1 MSKQDANRFDR
12 EDRRGAARRTY
23 PTQGGPRVGRVQ
35 TNVPRAE
42 RYDDDFG
49 AKKPYGKKDFGDRP
63 YGGKKSF
70 DERKPYGK
78 PADDFGAKK
87 PYGKPADDF
96 GAKKPYGKK
105 DFGDRPY
112 AGKRDFDERKPAD
125 DFGTKKPYGKKDFGD
140 RPYGGKKDFGDRPYG
155 GKRDFD
161 DRKPY
166 GKPADDFGAKKPYGK
181 KDFGDRP
188 YAGKRDFD
196 ERKPYGKP
204 ADDFGA
210 KKPYGGKKDFGDRPY
225 AGKRDFDERKPYGKP
240 ADDFGA
246 KKPYGG
252 KKDFDERP
260 HGRDFGDRPYG
271 GDRYYDGDP
280 KRRREER
287 GPRPA
292 LPPRAEPA
300 PAEPE
305 LSVEETAEMEHM
317 LCGRNPIREALRAGR
332 TVEKLLAAN
341 GDLSGSA
348 REIIQMAR
356 EAGAVVQ
363 MVDRSR
369 LDAIYPSHQG
379 LIAYVSPI
387 EYSTVEKMLAIAQER
402 GEEPF
407 LILLDGITDPHNLGA
422 IIRTAECVGAHGV
435 IVPERRSAGLTP
447 AAAKAAAGALNH
459 MPIARVTNLNR
470 TIDELKEKGVWII
483 GAAMDGESAFTC
495 DLTGPAA
502 LVIGSEGDGISRLT
516 MEKCDRRVSLP
527 MKGHLDSLNASVAAG
542 VLMYE
547 IARARAK

>member
-42 RYDDDFG
+42 RYDDDYG
-49 AKKPYGKKDFGDRP
+49 AKKPYGKKDFGDRSYGGKKSFDERKSADDFGAKKPYGGKKDFGERP

-78 PADDFGAKK
+78 PSDDFGAKK
-87 PYGKPADDF
+87 PYG
-96 GAKKPYGKK
+96 GKK
-105 DFGDRPY
+105 DFGNRPY
-112 AGKRDFDERKPAD
+112 AGKRDFDD
-125 DFGTKKPYGKKDFGD
+125 
-140 RPYGGKKDFGDRPYG
+140 
-155 GKRDFD
+155 
-161 DRKPY
+161 
-166 GKPADDFGAKKPYGK
+166 
-181 KDFGDRP
+181 
-188 YAGKRDFD
+188 
-196 ERKPYGKP
+196 RKPYGKP

-225 AGKRDFDERKPYGKP
+225 GNKRDFDERKPYGKP

-252 KKDFDERP
+252 KKSFDESP
-260 HGRDFGDRPYG
+260 HGRDFEDRPYGNKRDFDDHPHAPRRNFGDRPYG

-292 LPPRAEPA
+292 LPPRAEPM

-317 LCGRNPIREALRAGR
+317 LCGRNPIREALRAGC

>member
-12 EDRRGAARRTY
+12 EDRRVAARRTY

-87 PYGKPADDF
+87 PYGK
-96 GAKKPYGKK
+96 K

-112 AGKRDFDERKPAD
+112 AGKRDFDE
-125 DFGTKKPYGKKDFGD
+125 
-140 RPYGGKKDFGDRPYG
+140 
-155 GKRDFD
+155 
-161 DRKPY
+161 RKPY

-470 TIDELKEKGVWII
+470 TIDELKEKSVWII

-527 MKGHLDSLNASVAAG
+527 MKGHLDSLNASVAAAQSRAG
-542 VLMYE
+542 AP
-547 IARARAK
+547 ARSAF

>member
-63 YGGKKSF
+63 Y
-70 DERKPYGK
+70 
-78 PADDFGAKK
+78 
-87 PYGKPADDF
+87 
-96 GAKKPYGKK
+96 
-105 DFGDRPY
+105 
-112 AGKRDFDERKPAD
+112 AGKRDFDE
-125 DFGTKKPYGKKDFGD
+125 
-140 RPYGGKKDFGDRPYG
+140 
-155 GKRDFD
+155 
-161 DRKPY
+161 RKPY

-181 KDFGDRP
+181 KDFGDR
-188 YAGKRDFD
+188 
-196 ERKPYGKP
+196 
-204 ADDFGA
+204 
-210 KKPYGGKKDFGDRPY
+210 PYGGKKDFGDRPY

>member
-49 AKKPYGKKDFGDRP
+49 
-63 YGGKKSF
+63 
-70 DERKPYGK
+70 
-78 PADDFGAKK
+78 
-87 PYGKPADDF
+87 
-96 GAKKPYGKK
+96 
-105 DFGDRPY
+105 
-112 AGKRDFDERKPAD
+112 
-125 DFGTKKPYGKKDFGD
+125 TKKPYGKKDFGD
-140 RPYGGKKDFGDRPYG
+140 RPYSN
-155 GKRDFD
+155 KRDFD
-161 DRKPY
+161 DRKS
-166 GKPADDFGAKKPYGK
+166 
-181 KDFGDRP
+181 
-188 YAGKRDFD
+188 
-196 ERKPYGKP
+196 YGKP

-210 KKPYGGKKDFGDRPY
+210 KKPYGGKKEFGDCPY

-260 HGRDFGDRPYG
+260 HGRDFDDRPYGNKRDFDERPHGRDFGDRPYG

-287 GPRPA
+287 GPRPV
-292 LPPRAEPA
+292 LPPRAEPM

>member
-87 PYGKPADDF
+87 PYG
-96 GAKKPYGKK
+96 GKK

-125 DFGTKKPYGKKDFGD
+125 DFGAKKPYGKKDFGD
-140 RPYGGKKDFGDRPYG
+140 RPYGGKKS
-155 GKRDFD
+155 FD
-161 DRKPY
+161 ERKPY

-196 ERKPYGKP
+196 ER
-204 ADDFGA
+204 
-210 KKPYGGKKDFGDRPY
+210 
-225 AGKRDFDERKPYGKP
+225 KP

>member
-23 PTQGGPRVGRVQ
+23 PTQSGPRVGRVQ

-49 AKKPYGKKDFGDRP
+49 AKKPYGKKDFG
-63 YGGKKSF
+63 
-70 DERKPYGK
+70 E
-78 PADDFGAKK
+78 
-87 PYGKPADDF
+87 
-96 GAKKPYGKK
+96 
-105 DFGDRPY
+105 RPY
-112 AGKRDFDERKPAD
+112 AGKRDFDE
-125 DFGTKKPYGKKDFGD
+125 
-140 RPYGGKKDFGDRPYG
+140 
-155 GKRDFD
+155 
-161 DRKPY
+161 RKPY

-210 KKPYGGKKDFGDRPY
+210 KKPYSGKKDFGDRPY

-252 KKDFDERP
+252 KKDFGDHP
-260 HGRDFGDRPYG
+260 YGRDFGDRPYG

-305 LSVEETAEMEHM
+305 LSAEETAEMEHM

>member
-49 AKKPYGKKDFGDRP
+49 AKKLYGKKDFGDRP

-78 PADDFGAKK
+78 PSD
-87 PYGKPADDF
+87 DDF

-112 AGKRDFDERKPAD
+112 GN
-125 DFGTKKPYGKKDFGD
+125 
-140 RPYGGKKDFGDRPYG
+140 
-155 GKRDFD
+155 
-161 DRKPY
+161 
-166 GKPADDFGAKKPYGK
+166 
-181 KDFGDRP
+181 
-188 YAGKRDFD
+188 KRDFD

-210 KKPYGGKKDFGDRPY
+210 KKSYGGKKDFGDH
-225 AGKRDFDERKPYGKP
+225 
-240 ADDFGA
+240 
-246 KKPYGG
+246 PYGG

-287 GPRPA
+287 GPRPV
-292 LPPRAEPA
+292 LPPRAEPM

>member
-87 PYGKPADDF
+87 PYG
-96 GAKKPYGKK
+96 
-105 DFGDRPY
+105 
-112 AGKRDFDERKPAD
+112 
-125 DFGTKKPYGKKDFGD
+125 
-140 RPYGGKKDFGDRPYG
+140 
-155 GKRDFD
+155 
-161 DRKPY
+161 
-166 GKPADDFGAKKPYGK
+166 
-181 KDFGDRP
+181 
-188 YAGKRDFD
+188 
-196 ERKPYGKP
+196 
-204 ADDFGA
+204 
-210 KKPYGGKKDFGDRPY
+210 
-225 AGKRDFDERKPYGKP
+225 
-240 ADDFGA
+240 
-246 KKPYGG
+246 G
-252 KKDFDERP
+252 KKDFDDHPHGRDFGDHP

-422 IIRTAECVGAHGV
+422 IIRTAECAGAHGV

>member
-87 PYGKPADDF
+87 PYGK
-96 GAKKPYGKK
+96 
-105 DFGDRPY
+105 
-112 AGKRDFDERKPAD
+112 
-125 DFGTKKPYGKKDFGD
+125 
-140 RPYGGKKDFGDRPYG
+140 
-155 GKRDFD
+155 
-161 DRKPY
+161 
-166 GKPADDFGAKKPYGK
+166 
-181 KDFGDRP
+181 
-188 YAGKRDFD
+188 
-196 ERKPYGKP
+196 
-204 ADDFGA
+204 
-210 KKPYGGKKDFGDRPY
+210 
-225 AGKRDFDERKPYGKP
+225 
-240 ADDFGA
+240 
-246 KKPYGG
+246 
-252 KKDFDERP
+252 KDFDERP

-292 LPPRAEPA
+292 LPPRAEPM

-387 EYSTVEKMLAIAQER
+387 EYSTVEKMLAIAQEH

>member
-70 DERKPYGK
+70 DER
-78 PADDFGAKK
+78 
-87 PYGKPADDF
+87 
-96 GAKKPYGKK
+96 
-105 DFGDRPY
+105 
-112 AGKRDFDERKPAD
+112 
-125 DFGTKKPYGKKDFGD
+125 
-140 RPYGGKKDFGDRPYG
+140 
-155 GKRDFD
+155 
-161 DRKPY
+161 
-166 GKPADDFGAKKPYGK
+166 KPADDFGAKKPYGK

-387 EYSTVEKMLAIAQER
+387 EYSTVEKMLAVAQER

>member
-87 PYGKPADDF
+87 PYGGKKDFGDRPYAGKRDFDERKPYGKPADDF

-125 DFGTKKPYGKKDFGD
+125 DFG
-140 RPYGGKKDFGDRPYG
+140 
-155 GKRDFD
+155 
-161 DRKPY
+161 
-166 GKPADDFGAKKPYGK
+166 AKKPYGK

-188 YAGKRDFD
+188 YAGKH
-196 ERKPYGKP
+196 
-204 ADDFGA
+204 
-210 KKPYGGKKDFGDRPY
+210 
-225 AGKRDFDERKPYGKP
+225 DFDERKPYGKP

-252 KKDFDERP
+252 KKDFDDHP

-271 GDRYYDGDP
+271 GNRYYDGDP

-287 GPRPA
+287 RPRPA

>member
-49 AKKPYGKKDFGDRP
+49 T
-63 YGGKKSF
+63 
-70 DERKPYGK
+70 
-78 PADDFGAKK
+78 
-87 PYGKPADDF
+87 
-96 GAKKPYGKK
+96 KKPYGKK

-112 AGKRDFDERKPAD
+112 ADKRDFDERKPY
-125 DFGTKKPYGKKDFGD
+125 GT
-140 RPYGGKKDFGDRPYG
+140 
-155 GKRDFD
+155 
-161 DRKPY
+161 
-166 GKPADDFGAKKPYGK
+166 PADDFGAKKPYGK

-210 KKPYGGKKDFGDRPY
+210 KKPYGGKQ
-225 AGKRDFDERKPYGKP
+225 
-240 ADDFGA
+240 
-246 KKPYGG
+246 
-252 KKDFDERP
+252 DFDERP

-516 MEKCDRRVSLP
+516 MEKCDRKVSLP

>member
-63 YGGKKSF
+63 YAGKHDF
-70 DERKPYGK
+70 DER
-78 PADDFGAKK
+78 K

-125 DFGTKKPYGKKDFGD
+125 DFGAKKPYGKKDFGD
-140 RPYGGKKDFGDRPYG
+140 RPYAGKH
-155 GKRDFD
+155 DFD
-161 DRKPY
+161 ERKPY

-181 KDFGDRP
+181 KDFGDH
-188 YAGKRDFD
+188 
-196 ERKPYGKP
+196 
-204 ADDFGA
+204 
-210 KKPYGGKKDFGDRPY
+210 
-225 AGKRDFDERKPYGKP
+225 
-240 ADDFGA
+240 
-246 KKPYGG
+246 
-252 KKDFDERP
+252 P

>member
-63 YGGKKSF
+63 YAGKKSF
-70 DERKPYGK
+70 DERK

-87 PYGKPADDF
+87 PYG
-96 GAKKPYGKK
+96 GKKDCGDRPYGGKK

-125 DFGTKKPYGKKDFGD
+125 DFGAKKPYGKKDFGD
-140 RPYGGKKDFGDRPYG
+140 RPYGGKC
-155 GKRDFD
+155 
-161 DRKPY
+161 
-166 GKPADDFGAKKPYGK
+166 
-181 KDFGDRP
+181 
-188 YAGKRDFD
+188 DFD

-204 ADDFGA
+204 SDDFGA
-210 KKPYGGKKDFGDRPY
+210 KKPY
-225 AGKRDFDERKPYGKP
+225 
-240 ADDFGA
+240 
-246 KKPYGG
+246 G

-292 LPPRAEPA
+292 LPPRAEPV
-300 PAEPE
+300 PVDPE

>member
-49 AKKPYGKKDFGDRP
+49 AKKPYGGKKDFGDRP
-63 YGGKKSF
+63 YAGKRDF
-70 DERKPYGK
+70 DER
-78 PADDFGAKK
+78 K

-125 DFGTKKPYGKKDFGD
+125 DFG
-140 RPYGGKKDFGDRPYG
+140 
-155 GKRDFD
+155 
-161 DRKPY
+161 
-166 GKPADDFGAKKPYGK
+166 AKKPYGK
-181 KDFGDRP
+181 KDFGDH
-188 YAGKRDFD
+188 
-196 ERKPYGKP
+196 
-204 ADDFGA
+204 
-210 KKPYGGKKDFGDRPY
+210 
-225 AGKRDFDERKPYGKP
+225 
-240 ADDFGA
+240 
-246 KKPYGG
+246 
-252 KKDFDERP
+252 P

>member
-63 YGGKKSF
+63 Y
-70 DERKPYGK
+70 
-78 PADDFGAKK
+78 
-87 PYGKPADDF
+87 
-96 GAKKPYGKK
+96 
-105 DFGDRPY
+105 
-112 AGKRDFDERKPAD
+112 AGKRDFDE
-125 DFGTKKPYGKKDFGD
+125 
-140 RPYGGKKDFGDRPYG
+140 
-155 GKRDFD
+155 
-161 DRKPY
+161 RKPY

-210 KKPYGGKKDFGDRPY
+210 KKPYSGKKDFGDRPY

-252 KKDFDERP
+252 KKDFGDHP
-260 HGRDFGDRPYG
+260 YGRDFGDRPYG

-305 LSVEETAEMEHM
+305 LSAEETAEMEHM

>member
-63 YGGKKSF
+63 YAGKRDF

-78 PADDFGAKK
+78 PADDFG
-87 PYGKPADDF
+87 
-96 GAKKPYGKK
+96 
-105 DFGDRPY
+105 
-112 AGKRDFDERKPAD
+112 
-125 DFGTKKPYGKKDFGD
+125 T
-140 RPYGGKKDFGDRPYG
+140 
-155 GKRDFD
+155 
-161 DRKPY
+161 
-166 GKPADDFGAKKPYGK
+166 KKPYGK

-210 KKPYGGKKDFGDRPY
+210 KKPYGKKDFGDRPYGGKKDFGDRPY

-240 ADDFGA
+240 ADDFGAKKPYGKPSDDFGAKKPYGKPSDDFGA

>member
-87 PYGKPADDF
+87 PYGK
-96 GAKKPYGKK
+96 
-105 DFGDRPY
+105 
-112 AGKRDFDERKPAD
+112 
-125 DFGTKKPYGKKDFGD
+125 
-140 RPYGGKKDFGDRPYG
+140 
-155 GKRDFD
+155 
-161 DRKPY
+161 
-166 GKPADDFGAKKPYGK
+166 

-210 KKPYGGKKDFGDRPY
+210 KKPYGKKDFGDRPY

>member
-49 AKKPYGKKDFGDRP
+49 AKKPCGKKDFGDRP

-87 PYGKPADDF
+87 PYGK
-96 GAKKPYGKK
+96 K

-112 AGKRDFDERKPAD
+112 AGKHDFDE
-125 DFGTKKPYGKKDFGD
+125 
-140 RPYGGKKDFGDRPYG
+140 
-155 GKRDFD
+155 
-161 DRKPY
+161 RKPY

-210 KKPYGGKKDFGDRPY
+210 KKPYGKKDFGDRPY
-225 AGKRDFDERKPYGKP
+225 AGKRDFDERKSYGKP

-252 KKDFDERP
+252 KKDFDECP

-387 EYSTVEKMLAIAQER
+387 EYSTVEKMLAVAQER

>member
-87 PYGKPADDF
+87 PYG
-96 GAKKPYGKK
+96 GKK

-112 AGKRDFDERKPAD
+112 AGKHDFDE
-125 DFGTKKPYGKKDFGD
+125 
-140 RPYGGKKDFGDRPYG
+140 
-155 GKRDFD
+155 
-161 DRKPY
+161 RKPY

-300 PAEPE
+300 SAEPE

>member
-42 RYDDDFG
+42 RYD
-49 AKKPYGKKDFGDRP
+49 
-63 YGGKKSF
+63 
-70 DERKPYGK
+70 
-78 PADDFGAKK
+78 
-87 PYGKPADDF
+87 
-96 GAKKPYGKK
+96 
-105 DFGDRPY
+105 
-112 AGKRDFDERKPAD
+112 
-125 DFGTKKPYGKKDFGD
+125 
-140 RPYGGKKDFGDRPYG
+140 
-155 GKRDFD
+155 
-161 DRKPY
+161 
-166 GKPADDFGAKKPYGK
+166 DDFGAKKPYGK

-246 KKPYGG
+246 KKPYGKKDFGDRPYAGKRDFDERKPYGKPADDFGAKKPYGG
-252 KKDFDERP
+252 KKDFEERP

-502 LVIGSEGDGISRLT
+502 LVIGSEGDGISHLT

>member
-87 PYGKPADDF
+87 PYG
-96 GAKKPYGKK
+96 GKK

-112 AGKRDFDERKPAD
+112 AGKRDFDER
-125 DFGTKKPYGKKDFGD
+125 
-140 RPYGGKKDFGDRPYG
+140 
-155 GKRDFD
+155 
-161 DRKPY
+161 
-166 GKPADDFGAKKPYGK
+166 
-181 KDFGDRP
+181 
-188 YAGKRDFD
+188 
-196 ERKPYGKP
+196 
-204 ADDFGA
+204 
-210 KKPYGGKKDFGDRPY
+210 
-225 AGKRDFDERKPYGKP
+225 KP

-305 LSVEETAEMEHM
+305 LSAEETAEMEHM

>member
-49 AKKPYGKKDFGDRP
+49 TKKPYGKKDFGDRP

-87 PYGKPADDF
+87 PYG
-96 GAKKPYGKK
+96 GKK

-112 AGKRDFDERKPAD
+112 AGKRDFDER
-125 DFGTKKPYGKKDFGD
+125 
-140 RPYGGKKDFGDRPYG
+140 
-155 GKRDFD
+155 
-161 DRKPY
+161 
-166 GKPADDFGAKKPYGK
+166 
-181 KDFGDRP
+181 
-188 YAGKRDFD
+188 
-196 ERKPYGKP
+196 KP

-246 KKPYGG
+246 KKPYG
-252 KKDFDERP
+252 KKDFDDRP

>member
-63 YGGKKSF
+63 YAGKRDF
-70 DERKPYGK
+70 DER
-78 PADDFGAKK
+78 K

-105 DFGDRPY
+105 DFGDHPY
-112 AGKRDFDERKPAD
+112 AGQRDFDE
-125 DFGTKKPYGKKDFGD
+125 
-140 RPYGGKKDFGDRPYG
+140 
-155 GKRDFD
+155 
-161 DRKPY
+161 RKPY
-166 GKPADDFGAKKPYGK
+166 GKPADDFGTKKPYGK

-204 ADDFGA
+204 ADDL
-210 KKPYGGKKDFGDRPY
+210 
-225 AGKRDFDERKPYGKP
+225 
-240 ADDFGA
+240 GA